1 MNDFQEPPVDPLED
15 TNPSLVMRPVQEP
28 PRQGSAFGWVIMLFA
43 LLLTAAAVVVLLL
56 PNDSNSIPDVAN
68 LPTQANEPTLAPTD
82 AIPTT
87 EAQPTVEEQP
97 TDEVMQLQT
106 DSNVIPTI
114 SAERISA
121 LLQAPFNREAGP
133 LPQYD
138 PFTTIPQRPR
148 TEFIDYTVVQGDTV
162 FDIAQRY
169 NLAEESIAW
178 CNGKL
183 TFNIRPGDVLR
194 IPPMDGACYRV
205 LGTRNQTVA
214 DVADEYNVS
223 DPYDIIDFPGNN
235 LYGQSPEFV
244 LQSGFDLFLPG
255 GEGPLITWDPG
266 STIEENSDGTYTVS
280 FAHGQAGSC
289 GAVQAAGGTYWGNPL
304 PNGTWV
310 RGFFSGHTG
319 LDLSASVGT
328 PIYAAN
334 GGPVLFSG
342 TSNWGYGITVVLGHG
357 PFSTLYGHMSQR
369 NVSCGQV
376 VSTGQ
381 VVGLVGSTGNS
392 SGPHLHFEIRYNDV
406 PQDPTLTAG
415 IGW

>member
-1 MNDFQEPPVDPLED
+1 MNHFQEPPVDPLED
-15 TNPSLVMRPVQEP
+15 TNPSMLLNPVP
-28 PRQGSAFGWVIMLFA
+28 APKRQSGVLGWVIMLGA
-43 LLLTAAAVVVLLL
+43 LLLTVAAVVVLLL
-56 PNDSNSIPDVAN
+56 PHDDNSVPDVAN
-68 LPTQANEPTLAPTD
+68 LPTQANEPTVA
-82 AIPTT
+82 AT
-87 EAQPTVEEQP
+87 EALSTNEAEPTIAIDN
-97 TDEVMQLQT
+97 TDVPLLQVDT
-106 DSNVIPTI
+106 NAIPTI
-114 SAERISA
+114 SAERINT
-121 LLQAPFNREAGP
+121 LLQQPLDREFGA
-133 LPQYD
+133 LAKYD
-138 PFTTIPQRPR
+138 PFTTIPQRQR
-148 TEFIDYTVVQGDTV
+148 TEFLEYTVVQGDTV

-169 NLAEESIAW
+169 GLAEESIAW

-183 TFNIRPGDVLR
+183 TFNIRPGDVLQ
-194 IPPMDGACYRV
+194 IPPMDGACYKV
-205 LGTRNQTVA
+205 LGTRNQSVA

-223 DPYDIIDFPGNN
+223 DPYEIIDFPGNN

-244 LQSGFDLFLPG
+244 LQSGYDLFLPG
-255 GEGPLITWDPG
+255 GEGPLITWNPG
-266 STIEENSDGTYTVS
+266 STIEENSDGSYTVS
-280 FAHGQAGSC
+280 FAQGQSGSC

-319 LDLSASVGT
+319 IDLAAAVGT

-342 TSNWGYGITVVLGHG
+342 TSNWGYGIAVVLGHG

-369 NVSCGQV
+369 NVNCGQV
-376 VSTGQ
+376 VGTGQ

-415 IGW
+415 VGW

>member
-56 PNDSNSIPDVAN
+56 PNDSNSVPDVAN

-87 EAQPTVEEQP
+87 EAQPTAEEQP

-106 DSNVIPTI
+106 DSDVIPTI

-121 LLQAPFNREAGP
+121 LLQAPLNREAGP

-194 IPPMDGACYRV
+194 IPPMDGACYKV
-205 LGTRNQTVA
+205 LGTRN
-214 DVADEYNVS
+214 
-223 DPYDIIDFPGNN
+223 
-235 LYGQSPEFV
+235 
-244 LQSGFDLFLPG
+244 
-255 GEGPLITWDPG
+255 
-266 STIEENSDGTYTVS
+266 
-280 FAHGQAGSC
+280 
-289 GAVQAAGGTYWGNPL
+289 
-304 PNGTWV
+304 
-310 RGFFSGHTG
+310 
-319 LDLSASVGT
+319 
-328 PIYAAN
+328 
-334 GGPVLFSG
+334 
-342 TSNWGYGITVVLGHG
+342 
-357 PFSTLYGHMSQR
+357 
-369 NVSCGQV
+369 
-376 VSTGQ
+376 
-381 VVGLVGSTGNS
+381 
-392 SGPHLHFEIRYNDV
+392 
-406 PQDPTLTAG
+406 
-415 IGW
+415 